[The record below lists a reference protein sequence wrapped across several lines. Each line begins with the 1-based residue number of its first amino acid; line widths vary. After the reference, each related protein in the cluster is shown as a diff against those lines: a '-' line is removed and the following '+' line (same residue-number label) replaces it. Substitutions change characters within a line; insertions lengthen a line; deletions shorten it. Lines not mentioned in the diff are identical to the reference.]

1 MSMEP
6 TAIRRF
12 YWSLRRELWENRSLT
27 VAPIALAALF
37 VMGFTISVWHL
48 PATLR
53 KAAVLDPMK
62 QHDALAMPYDIAS
75 GLMMAVA
82 LIVSVFY
89 CLDALYGERRDRS
102 ILFWKSLPVSDRLT
116 VVTKAAVAIVFVP
129 LLSIALTIAMDL
141 GMLLLSSVVAAAS
154 GQSVAFLWTRLS
166 LGEMSLL
173 LVYHWLTVHMVQYAP
188 FYAYLLLVSALVKRA
203 PFIWA
208 FLPPLALGFLEK
220 IAFNSRHAF
229 DFLVGRLGGNGMEA
243 VTMAGQFPTSPMV
256 HLTPGRYL
264 ASPDVW
270 IGLAVTALL
279 LAVAARL
286 RRYRSPI

>member
-1 MSMEP
+1 MSTEP
-6 TAIRRF
+6 TAMQRF

-27 VAPIALAALF
+27 IAPIALAVAFL
-37 VMGFTISVWHL
+37 MGFTVSVWHL
-48 PATLR
+48 PTTLR
-53 KAAVLDPMK
+53 QAAVLDPMR
-62 QHDALAMPYDIAS
+62 QHDMLASPYDIGS
-75 GLMMAVA
+75 GLMMGAA

-129 LLSIALTIAMDL
+129 LLSIVLSIVMSL

-154 GQSVAFLWTRLS
+154 GQSVALLWTRLS

-173 LVYHWLTVHMVQYAP
+173 LVYHWLTVHMIGYAP
-188 FYAYLLLVSALVKRA
+188 IYAYLLFVSAAVKRA

-208 FLPPLALGFLEK
+208 FLPPLALAFLER
-220 IAFNSRHAF
+220 IVFNSNGGF

-243 VTMAGQFPTSPMV
+243 LPLPGKFPTSPMI
-256 HLTPGRYL
+256 HLTPLRYL
-264 ASPDVW
+264 AAPSLW
-270 IGLAVTALL
+270 IEVILTALL
-279 LAVAARL
+279 LAGAVRL
-286 RRYRSPI
+286 RRSRSVI

>member
-6 TAIRRF
+6 TAIQRF

-53 KAAVLDPMK
+53 KAALLDPMK

-116 VVTKAAVAIVFVP
+116 VVTKASIPLIVVP
-129 LLSIALTIAMDL
+129 LFIYALIITLQI
-141 GMLLLSSVVAAAS
+141 VI
-154 GQSVAFLWTRLS
+154 LS
-166 LGEMSLL
+166 LSTIVLAGNGQANEILWSHLPLFRMSLAL
-173 LVYHWLTVHMVQYAP
+173 
-188 FYAYLLLVSALVKRA
+188 FY
-203 PFIWA
+203 
-208 FLPPLALGFLEK
+208 GF
-220 IAFNSRHAF
+220 
-229 DFLVGRLGGNGMEA
+229 
-243 VTMAGQFPTSPMV
+243 
-256 HLTPGRYL
+256 
-264 ASPDVW
+264 
-270 IGLAVTALL
+270 
-279 LAVAARL
+279 
-286 RRYRSPI
+286 